1 MTTTELALLGSAHYE
16 ARVTPLRSGGRRDVE
31 VLSPDPDAPAAFA
44 QTDVLGALRTFFAAL
59 DAEAEQHRGDPVATA
74 QALARL
80 EALLADVRT
89 VRDSLRDMT
98 AQALVASAIRRLTVG
113 GIVTVEASTEVK
125 RTDWQHEALLGALLA
140 RRDLALLDHRTGE
153 LLEGAEAAAEV
164 LQWLRPEWRL
174 TAVRDAGLEPDDY
187 CTVATDDDGAPL
199 RSPSV
204 RIVDNVARRAEA
216 GRS

>member
-1 MTTTELALLGSAHYE
+1 MTTTELALPGATYE

-44 QTDVLGALRTFFAAL
+44 QTDIVGSLRAFFAAL

-74 QALARL
+74 QALARI
-80 EALLADVRT
+80 EALLADIRT
-89 VRDSLRDMT
+89 VRDTLRDMT
-98 AQALVASAIRRLTVG
+98 ASALVASAIRRLTVG

-125 RTDWQHEALLGALLA
+125 RTDWQHEALLGALMAQRGLSV
-140 RRDLALLDHRTGE
+140 LDHSTGE
-153 LLEGAEAAAEV
+153 LLEGADAAGAV
-164 LQWLRPEWRL
+164 LAWMRPEWRL
-174 TAVRDAGLEPDDY
+174 TAVRDAGIDPDAY
-187 CTVATDDDGAPL
+187 CTVATDDDGAPM